1 VQSPIKINRKLN
13 LWFIDIKAPPRYYD
27 LKSYKDV
34 RIIKSFF
41 ATLNRNGMRFR
52 GFLSAYL
59 LISAVIAATMVVMDR
74 ITGEM
79 GEAAHNLDMDILL
92 WFLVLLTGVSA
103 AQAIAAAASA
113 LMMGRY
119 QGRVGYR
126 FRQNF
131 ARYFL
136 HVPFGKFEK
145 AGSGESLSVYSN
157 DVPRAVEFVAGPQGM
172 LMMFASI
179 LQVLAAFI
187 FMMTINATL
196 TLIYFAMFP
205 ALAVMQILLS
215 LPIQKRQKANL
226 EARAKFTAVVND
238 SLQNTSTIIA
248 YGLEDV
254 MERRYLNTYQEF
266 MTTVKSFALAFLPLV
281 LVGQFISFLPMVA
294 LNIMAANAA
303 IGSYMSIAE
312 FIALT
317 SVALVAAESLL
328 MLSQQLSWLQSYLAG
343 AKRFNENTAET
354 VEDLHKGDKF
364 NNEKSAAISFENVTF
379 SYGEEEGAP
388 PALDGVTFNIQTGSK
403 VAFVGGSGS
412 GKSTVLKLLLGLYA
426 PQYGKISISGR
437 DAAAMSK
444 GSLRDI
450 FAYVPQ
456 DSFLF
461 PESIGQNIGLGS
473 TNNATRLEKA
483 CRDAGIWD
491 FVQSLP
497 DKFDGVLSEGSEN
510 ISGGQRQR
518 IALARAFYKDAPVIL
533 FDEAT
538 SALDPGTEAEILD
551 SLNTAASGKTVI
563 MVAHRAA
570 AIAACDVVI
579 LMDGGKVS
587 AVGSHEE
594 LLATS
599 AVYQNLYQGGGKD
612 NGK

>member
-1 VQSPIKINRKLN
+1 MS
-13 LWFIDIKAPPRYYD
+13 
-27 LKSYKDV
+27 
-34 RIIKSFF
+34 IIKTFF
-41 ATLNRNGMRFR
+41 ATLNKNGMRFR
-52 GFLSAYL
+52 GFLLAYL
-59 LISAVIAATMVVMDR
+59 LISAVFAATMVIMDR

-79 GEAAHNLDMDILL
+79 GEAAHNLNMDVLL
-92 WFLVLLTGVSA
+92 WFLVLLTGISA
-103 AQAIAAAASA
+103 VQAIAAAASA
-113 LMMGRY
+113 LIMGRY
-119 QGRVGYR
+119 QGRTGYR

-131 ARYFL
+131 TRYFL

-157 DVPRAVEFVAGPQGM
+157 DVPRAVEFVAGREGM
-172 LMMFASI
+172 LMMFASV
-179 LQVLAAFI
+179 LQVLTAFI
-187 FMMTINATL
+187 FMMTINVPL

-205 ALAVMQILLS
+205 ALAVMQIVMS
-215 LPIQKRQKANL
+215 MPMQKRQKAQL

-254 MERRYLNTYQEF
+254 MEQRYLNTYQEF
-266 MTTVKSFALAFLPLV
+266 MATVKSYVMVFLPLV
-281 LVGQFISFLPMVA
+281 LVGQFISFIPMVV
-294 LNIMAANAA
+294 LNMMAANTA
-303 IGSYMSIAE
+303 IAGYMSIAE

-317 SVALVAAESLL
+317 TVSLIAAESLL
-328 MLSQQLSWLQSYLAG
+328 MLSQQLSWVQTNLAG
-343 AKRFNENTAET
+343 AKRFNENTAES
-354 VEDLHKGDKF
+354 VEDLHDGDKF
-364 NNEKSAAISFENVTF
+364 NNKLSGKISFENVTF
-379 SYGEEEGAP
+379 SYGDDEDAP
-388 PALDGVTFNIQTGSK
+388 PALDGVTFDITPGSK

-412 GKSTVLKLLLGLYA
+412 GKSTVLKLLLGLYT
-426 PQYGKISISGR
+426 PQSGKISISGQ
-437 DAAAMSK
+437 DALAMSK
-444 GSLRDI
+444 GCLRDI

-461 PESIGQNIGLGS
+461 PESIGQNICLDN
-473 TNNATRLEKA
+473 TNNGSQLEKA

-518 IALARAFYKDAPVIL
+518 IALARAFYKDAPVIM

-538 SALDPGTEAEILD
+538 SALDPATEADILE
-551 SLNTAASGKTVI
+551 SLNAAASGKTVI

-587 AVGSHEE
+587 AIGSHEE
-594 LLATS
+594 LLAAS
-599 AVYQNLYQGGGKD
+599 ELYQNLYQGGKD